1 MSEYVFQEEEEPVYP
16 PFTGTWFVE
25 NHETIDTH
33 PYAVAFGQFL
43 GNGIHPDPAN
53 ELAFGL
59 HSAISQ
65 ISDDPFDPLRVTAVN
80 IFDRL
85 NEMNYWEFSALEDG
99 DRQPENFVYT
109 DS

>member
-1 MSEYVFQEEEEPVYP
+1 MQLEYDEQEEPIYP
-16 PFTGTWFVE
+16 PFTGTWFIE
-25 NHETIDTH
+25 NHSSIDSH

-43 GNGIHPDPAN
+43 GNGIHEDTAN

-65 ISDDPFDPLRVTAVN
+65 ISDDPFDPLRMRALD

-85 NEMNYWEFSALEDG
+85 NEMGYWEFSAEEDG
-99 DRQPENFVYT
+99 DREPDNFVFT
-109 DS
+109 E

>member
-1 MSEYVFQEEEEPVYP
+1 MYNYDYEQEPVYP
-16 PFTGTWFVE
+16 PFTGTE
-25 NHETIDTH
+25 YLEAYETIDSH

-43 GNGIHPDPAN
+43 GNNIHPDTAN

-65 ISDDPFDPLRVTAVN
+65 ISDDPFDELRVRAVN

-85 NEMNYWEFSALEDG
+85 NEMNYWEFSAAEDG
-99 DRQPENFVYT
+99 DREPEGFLYA
-109 DS
+109 D

>member
-1 MSEYVFQEEEEPVYP
+1 MYDEEEIYP
-16 PFTGTWFVE
+16 PFTGTWFIE
-25 NHETIDTH
+25 NYETIDSH

-43 GNGIHPDPAN
+43 GNGIHPDTAN

-65 ISDDPFDPLRVTAVN
+65 ISDDPFDELRVRAVN

-85 NEMNYWEFSALEDG
+85 GEMGYWEFSSEEDG
-99 DRQPENFVYT
+99 DREPDNFVYT

>member
-1 MSEYVFQEEEEPVYP
+1 MSLEFVEDDEKPYP
-16 PFTGTWFVE
+16 PFTGTWFIE
-25 NHETIDTH
+25 NHETIDHH

-43 GNGIHPDPAN
+43 GNGIHEDTAN

-65 ISDDPFDPLRVTAVN
+65 ISDDPFDELRVRAVN

-85 NEMNYWEFSALEDG
+85 GEMNYWEFSSEEDG
-99 DRQPENFVYT
+99 DRQPDNFVFVE
-109 DS
+109 

>member
-1 MSEYVFQEEEEPVYP
+1 MSEYVFQEEEEPIYP

-25 NHETIDTH
+25 NYETIDSH
-33 PYAVAFGQFL
+33 PYSVAFGQFL
-43 GNGIHPDPAN
+43 GNGIHPDTAN

-65 ISDDPFDPLRVTAVN
+65 INDDPFDPLRMKAVD

-85 NEMNYWEFSALEDG
+85 GEMNYWEFSSEEDG
-99 DRQPENFVYT
+99 DREPKGFVFT
-109 DS
+109 E

>member
-1 MSEYVFQEEEEPVYP
+1 MSLEFVEEEPVYP
-16 PFTGTWFVE
+16 PFTGTEFIA
-25 NHETIDTH
+25 NNETIDSH

-43 GNGIHPDPAN
+43 GNGIHEDTAN

-65 ISDDPFDPLRVTAVN
+65 ISDDPFDELRVRAVN

-85 NEMNYWEFSALEDG
+85 SEMNYWEFSSQEDG
-99 DRQPENFVYT
+99 DHQPNDFVFVE
-109 DS
+109 

>member
-1 MSEYVFQEEEEPVYP
+1 MSEYVFEEEPVYP
-16 PFTGTWFVE
+16 PFTGTE
-25 NHETIDTH
+25 YLAAYETIDHH

-43 GNGIHPDPAN
+43 GNGIHEDTAN

-65 ISDDPFDPLRVTAVN
+65 ISDDPFNELRVKAVN

-85 NEMNYWEFSALEDG
+85 NELNYWEFSAEEDG
-99 DRQPENFVYT
+99 DREPENFVFT
-109 DS
+109 E

>member
-1 MSEYVFQEEEEPVYP
+1 MYDEEEIYP
-16 PFTGTWFVE
+16 PFTGTEFIA
-25 NHETIDTH
+25 NNETIDAH

-43 GNGIHPDPAN
+43 GNGIHQDTAN

-65 ISDDPFDPLRVTAVN
+65 ISDDPYDELRVRAVN

-85 NEMNYWEFSALEDG
+85 NEMNYWELSGEEYHEPA
-99 DRQPENFVYT
+99 NFLFT
-109 DS
+109 E

>member
-1 MSEYVFQEEEEPVYP
+1 MSLEFVEDDEPVYP
-16 PFTGTWFVE
+16 PFTGTEFVA
-25 NHETIDTH
+25 NHQTIDDH

-43 GNGIHPDPAN
+43 GNGIHEDTAN

-65 ISDDPFDPLRVTAVN
+65 ISDDPFDELRVRAVN

-85 NEMNYWEFSALEDG
+85 NEMGYWEFSSAEDG
-99 DRQPENFVYT
+99 DHEPKNFVFT
-109 DS
+109 E

>member
-1 MSEYVFQEEEEPVYP
+1 MYDYEEEPAYP
-16 PFTGTWFVE
+16 PFTGTWFVD
-25 NHETIDTH
+25 NHSSIDSH
-33 PYAVAFGQFL
+33 PYSVAFGQFF
-43 GNGIHPDPAN
+43 GNGIHADAAN

-65 ISDDPFDPLRVTAVN
+65 ISDDPFNELRVRAVN

-99 DRQPENFVYT
+99 DRQPDNFVFT
-109 DS
+109 E